1 RFIRD
6 LVADEADLVAEDAV
20 LVAESGLRRGEA
32 MQDGGD
38 AGQRLGLLRGDRP
51 HARTRVL
58 APEHARGERAR
69 RRDVLC
75 VRRASGHAL
84 HAVDA
89 LPRLPDLLE
98 LHARGVR
105 GEVAA
110 LDDRERLEDLAFE
123 FVATLD
129 DSQSGHYFVPRRAAD
144 IPAFTMFTYAPQ
156 RQRLPVTARRIS
168 SSF

>member
-1 RFIRD
+1 
-6 LVADEADLVAEDAV
+6 
-20 LVAESGLRRGEA
+20 
-32 MQDGGD
+32 M
-38 AGQRLGLLRGDRP
+38 
-51 HARTRVL
+51 
-58 APEHARGERAR
+58 EHARE
-69 RRDVLC
+69 RDVLC

-110 LDDRERLEDLAFE
+110 LDDRERLEDLALE

-168 SSF
+168 SSVGFAFERRRATIDMTCPGVQKPHW